1 MIDLYNKIF
10 PFIEKM
16 VGKPSP
22 PPKRRIPVSRRVSP
36 AQGDAAKP
44 AVIPAPSADT
54 FDDDRGDTPVL
65 PPHVAVPTARA
76 DADSG
81 ERAARDGASVF
92 GPVPPA
98 VSRRDAEPAALAA
111 SQASTIG
118 AADAATLLRDDSSTP
133 ESSSRDEA
141 GLSAEASRSVKH
153 VAAIKHEPAANGVV
167 RASQAETHA
176 LNFAT
181 VTAASSASSPTR
193 FQVHATV
200 AQVSQPRADRGDQDA
215 RRPAAEPPVNSQP
228 DHAGGRSSHDDPLL
242 GCLTILTRMTHQPF
256 SADALTAGLPLV
268 DNRLTPALFV
278 RAAARAGLSA
288 RVVKRPLGKISALVL
303 PAVLLLK
310 DGQACILEKIRD
322 DGSLRVIQPESG
334 EGATVLA
341 FADVLAQ
348 YNGCAIFVNLAY
360 RFDDRSASSVIPRP
374 HRWFWDTLK
383 DSWVIYS
390 EVLLASFLIN
400 FFALATPL
408 FIMNVYDRVVP
419 NNAIETLWVL
429 SIGIAIVFGFDW
441 VIRTLRG
448 YFIDIASKRTDIVL
462 SAMLFERVMGIR
474 MAARPPSVGAF
485 ANNLQEFESL
495 RDFFTSTTLTA
506 LVDLP
511 FTILFILIIWM
522 IGGPLAWIPVAVIP
536 IAVLAGFV
544 IQIPLGKTVE
554 QLFRHST
561 QKHATLIECLTGLE
575 TIKSSGAEGTRQRL
589 WEQAVG
595 NIAKLSLRV
604 RLLSAG
610 AANTTAFLQQLA
622 TVIVVI
628 AGVYLIGA
636 GEMTIGALIACTL
649 LTGRALAP
657 LSQVAATLTRY
668 HQAKASLQTIT
679 RLMEMPLERPAG
691 KSFLHRPVF
700 KGDIEFR
707 SAVFSYPGQQVAAL
721 KGVSFNIQSGEHV
734 AIIGRIGSGKS
745 TIGRLVLGLY
755 EPDGGSVLLDGTDIR
770 QLDPADIRHNIGY
783 VPQDIMLLYGS
794 VRDNIVLGAPH
805 ADDVAVLRAADI
817 AGVTRFVNADP
828 AGFDRQVGERGEG
841 LSGGQR
847 QSVAVARA
855 LLTDAP
861 ILLMDEPSNAM
872 DNRSEEL
879 LKQRLS
885 LLLENKTLLLVTHRA
900 SLLSLVSRIIVMD
913 GGSVV
918 ADGPKDDV
926 MEALKQG
933 KIKVSQ

>member
-1 MIDLYNKIF
+1 MFDLYKKIL
-10 PFIEKM
+10 PLLDKV
-16 VGKPSP
+16 VGKPTP
-22 PPKRRIPVSRRVSP
+22 PPKRQVPLSRRVGPASGAAVTTPAETTPAASP
-36 AQGDAAKP
+36 APDAVPSAHAESAPGLRTAYTSSPAGSPGPAAPPAGPAAAGPVESPGAGASGSATRRIVISAVSAAGGTPGTRPGSGDTPEDALQGDAAPRDTLDTDPEPDPPGP
-44 AVIPAPSADT
+44 AAP
-54 FDDDRGDTPVL
+54 G
-65 PPHVAVPTARA
+65 VAVP
-76 DADSG
+76 
-81 ERAARDGASVF
+81 
-92 GPVPPA
+92 PV
-98 VSRRDAEPAALAA
+98 AE
-111 SQASTIG
+111 
-118 AADAATLLRDDSSTP
+118 
-133 ESSSRDEA
+133 
-141 GLSAEASRSVKH
+141 
-153 VAAIKHEPAANGVV
+153 
-167 RASQAETHA
+167 
-176 LNFAT
+176 
-181 VTAASSASSPTR
+181 SP
-193 FQVHATV
+193 
-200 AQVSQPRADRGDQDA
+200 
-215 RRPAAEPPVNSQP
+215 
-228 DHAGGRSSHDDPLL
+228 GGRSSHDDPLL
-242 GCLTILTRMTHQPF
+242 GCLTILTKMIHQPF

-268 DNRLTPALFV
+268 ENRLSPALFV
-278 RAAARAGLSA
+278 RAAARANLSA
-288 RVVKRPLGKISALVL
+288 RVVKRPLDKISALVL

-322 DGSLRVIQPESG
+322 DGGLRVIQPESG
-334 EGATVLA
+334 EGATTLS
-341 FADVLAQ
+341 FDDVLAQ
-348 YNGCAIFVNLAY
+348 YDGHAIFVKPAY

-374 HRWFWDTLK
+374 HHWFWDTLK

-419 NNAIETLWVL
+419 NNAVETLWVL

-441 VIRTLRG
+441 LIRTLRG

-474 MAARPPSVGAF
+474 MSARPPSVGAF

-522 IGGPLAWIPVAVIP
+522 IGGPLAWIPVAIIP
-536 IAVLAGFV
+536 LAVLAGFV
-544 IQIPLGKTVE
+544 IQIPLGKTVA

-575 TIKSSGAEGTRQRL
+575 TIKSVGAEGTRQRL

-610 AANTTAFLQQLA
+610 ASNTTAFLQQLA

-628 AGVYLIGA
+628 GGVYLIAA
-636 GEMTIGALIACTL
+636 GELTIGALIACTL

-668 HQAKASLQTIT
+668 HQARASLQTIT
-679 RLMEMPLERPAG
+679 RLMDLPLERPAG
-691 KSFLHRPVF
+691 KSFLHRPLF
-700 KGDIEFR
+700 SGDIEFR
-707 SAVFSYPGQQVAAL
+707 GVVFAYPDQQVAAL
-721 KGVSFNIQSGEHV
+721 KGVSFRIRKHEHV

-745 TIGRLVLGLY
+745 TIARLVLGLY
-755 EPDGGSVLLDGTDIR
+755 EPDSGSVLLDGTDVR

-805 ADDVAVLRAADI
+805 ADDVAMLRAADV
-817 AGVTRFVNADP
+817 AGVAAFVGADP

-855 LLTDAP
+855 LLADPP

-879 LKQRLS
+879 LKQRLAAQ
-885 LLLENKTLLLVTHRA
+885 LAHKTLLLVTHRA